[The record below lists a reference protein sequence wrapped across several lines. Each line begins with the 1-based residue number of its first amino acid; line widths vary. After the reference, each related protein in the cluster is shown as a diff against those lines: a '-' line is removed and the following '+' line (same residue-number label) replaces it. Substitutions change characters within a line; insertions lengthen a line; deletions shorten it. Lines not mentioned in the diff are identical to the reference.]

1 MKLRCGRNPIRQF
14 TAKRFPLF
22 YSSPSAENRRAHNE
36 RGGNNKLHSTCSIS
50 APPSA

>member
-14 TAKRFPLF
+14 MAKCVSL
-22 YSSPSAENRRAHNE
+22 SCPSHSEENRRAHNE
-36 RGGNNKLHSTCSIS
+36 RGGNNKLYSVCSIS